1 MGRKSGAGGAQAG
14 GLFGSTQP
22 QAGGGLFGSQVA
34 STASGG
40 KLFFILIYIHIFK
53 KNFLI

>member
-40 KLFFILIYIHIFK
+40 KLFIL
-53 KNFLI
+53 